1 MLLVL
6 SLSKNRADRLS
17 ATHTVDRVRD
27 RIRLWYEPMSNG
39 DYREKDG
46 GARLEEIWH
55 VSMEG
60 SAELESVMNAIGP
73 RSA

>member
-39 DYREKDG
+39 DYREKEG
-46 GARLEEIWH
+46 GARLEELWH
-55 VSMEG
+55 DSMEG
-60 SAELESVMNAIGP
+60 CAGLKSVMKAIGL